1 MGDRVAGSAGVYESI
16 LGPHLEGRPDQKYLL
31 GLIRDMDAGRLDAR
45 IDIIS
50 AALRG
55 PLATDTTGAADAVDF
70 QAFM

>member
-45 IDIIS
+45 IEPLS

-55 PLATDTTGAADAVDF
+55 ALAVDV